1 MPATYESIATTTLGS
16 AQTTVSFTNIS
27 QSFTD
32 LKLVIS
38 NVKTT
43 TTARNVFIRVG
54 NGSID
59 SGSNYSHTNLG
70 ARALSAT
77 PFSDRQTSQTSGKL
91 SWYTASTTTYPQMS
105 VVDILNYSNTTTNKT
120 MISNTRVDPG
130 DGTYSGVEVLV
141 ILWRSTSAIN
151 YLDVFTDV
159 ADSFQSGSIFTL
171 YGIKA
176 A

>member
-1 MPATYESIATTTLGS
+1 MTATYENIATTTLGS

-32 LKLVIS
+32 LRLVI
-38 NVKTT
+38 NDVKTT
-43 TTARNVFIRVG
+43 SSARNVFIRVG

-77 PFSDRQTSQTSGKL
+77 PFSDRQSNQTSGKL
-91 SWYTASTTTYPQMS
+91 SWYTAATTAHPQMS
-105 VVDILNYSNTTTNKT
+105 VVDLLNYSNTTTNKT
-120 MISNTRVDPG
+120 FISNSRTAPG

-159 ADSFQSGSIFTL
+159 ADSFASGSTFTL

-176 A
+176 E